1 LKGFPVTYTFI
12 PPTVEEGPAG
22 GHWLFQRYTLS
33 RGVSVYKL
41 DGEYYEIRFPTQDD
55 IEAADIFYMGGHE
68 YVVSESEKD
77 DLEAAG
83 YDVVTS

>member
-1 LKGFPVTYTFI
+1 MAYIFK

-33 RGVSVYKL
+33 RGVSVFKL

-55 IEAADIFYMGGHE
+55 IDAADIFYMGGHE
-68 YVVSESEKD
+68 HVVTLEEKD

-83 YDVVTS
+83 YTVVTS

>member
-1 LKGFPVTYTFI
+1 MAYVFI

-22 GHWLFQRYTLS
+22 GNWLFARYTLT
-33 RGVSVYKL
+33 RGVSVLKI

-55 IEAADIFYMGGHE
+55 MASADIVYQGGHE
-68 YVVSESEKD
+68 YPVSADEAA

-83 YDVVTS
+83 YDVITV

>member
-1 LKGFPVTYTFI
+1 MAYIFK

-22 GHWLFQRYTLS
+22 GDWLFARYTLS

-55 IEAADIFYMGGHE
+55 IDEADIFYMGGHE
-68 YVVSESEKD
+68 YEVTSAEKTA
-77 DLEAAG
+77 LEAAG
-83 YDVVTS
+83 YTVVTT